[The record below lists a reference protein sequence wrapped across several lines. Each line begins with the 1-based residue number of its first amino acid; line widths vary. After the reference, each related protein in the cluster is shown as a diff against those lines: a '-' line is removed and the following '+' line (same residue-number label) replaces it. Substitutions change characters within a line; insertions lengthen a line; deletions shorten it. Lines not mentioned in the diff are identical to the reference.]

1 MPSDKLSA
9 LSLFSGAG
17 GLDFGFEAAGAET
30 RVCVDIDHDSC
41 QTLRHNGGGHVLEGD
56 IESFSG
62 QRLLFEAGLTAGE
75 PDLLIGGPPCQ
86 PFSKS
91 GFWVSGDVARLRDP
105 RAVTLTSYLRLV
117 EETAPRAIFFENVR
131 GFAYAGK
138 AEGLEHLLAGLSRI
152 NERLGTNYRPVWTVV
167 QAADY
172 GVPQLRERFI
182 LVAERSGASFEFPQP
197 STDARRTAWD
207 AISDVRPDPGEDLA
221 VRGRWAQLLPS
232 IPEGQNYLWHTSRG
246 GGLPLFGWRRRYW
259 NFLLKL
265 SKSKPAWTLQAQPGP
280 AVGPFHWA
288 NRRLSRR
295 EMCRLQTFPDTV
307 EILGSRQAQQRQIGN
322 AVPSLLAEV
331 IARAM
336 ATQFFQ
342 RPVSGPPHLLLQRRT
357 PEPPPEPLL
366 PVPVQYLPM
375 IGSHEAHPGT
385 GRGFAY
391 AVRSE

>member
-1 MPSDKLSA
+1 MASDKLSV

-17 GLDFGFEAAGAET
+17 GLDFGFEAAGFET

-41 QTLRHNGGGHVLEGD
+41 QTLRHNGDWQVFEGD
-56 IESFSG
+56 IDCFGG
-62 QRLLFEAGLTAGE
+62 QRLLFEAGLQARE

-105 RAVTLTSYLRLV
+105 RAATLISYLRLV
-117 EETAPRAIFFENVR
+117 EETAPQAIFFENVR

-138 AEGLEHLLAGLSRI
+138 AEGLEHLLSGLSLI
-152 NERLGTNYRPVWTVV
+152 NERLGTNYRPFWTVV

-172 GVPQLRERFI
+172 GVPQLRERLI
-182 LVAERSGASFEFPQP
+182 LVAERSGASFEFPRPQP
-197 STDARRTAWD
+197 EARRSAWD
-207 AISDVRPDPGEDLA
+207 AISDVSPDHGEDLA

-265 SKSKPAWTLQAQPGP
+265 SKGKPAWTLQAQPGP

-307 EILGSRQAQQRQIGN
+307 EVLGSRQAQQRQIGN

-331 IARAM
+331 VAREM
-336 ATQFFQ
+336 AAQFFQ

-357 PEPPPEPLL
+357 PEPTPEPVL
-366 PVPVQYLPM
+366 PVPLQYLPM